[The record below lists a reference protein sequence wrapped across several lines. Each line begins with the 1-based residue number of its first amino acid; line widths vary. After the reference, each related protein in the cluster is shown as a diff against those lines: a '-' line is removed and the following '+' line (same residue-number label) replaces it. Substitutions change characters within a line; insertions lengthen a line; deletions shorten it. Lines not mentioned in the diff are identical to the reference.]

1 MERNEQSG
9 TALPCLLSRDG
20 HGCYIF
26 YENISSGLKRGRD
39 ERFNGIKIKNFRI
52 RLQIGCSPCLSFKI
66 MMHILKEL
74 TVIMNKEKNR
84 GVDMSL
90 EEMRNVDI
98 RQVDRSSLADLRD
111 IRVKKDSHNQ
121 PDIQDLLKQTANL
134 YMYRVGEIVVAF
146 DYSNNGKTV
155 NDTFALMVQSG
166 M

>member
-1 MERNEQSG
+1 MW
-9 TALPCLLSRDG
+9 
-20 HGCYIF
+20 
-26 YENISSGLKRGRD
+26 KRR
-39 ERFNGIKIKNFRI
+39 EIV
-52 RLQIGCSPCLSFKI
+52 
-66 MMHILKEL
+66 MHILKEL

-111 IRVKKDSHNQ
+111 IHVRKDSHDQ

>member
-1 MERNEQSG
+1 
-9 TALPCLLSRDG
+9 
-20 HGCYIF
+20 
-26 YENISSGLKRGRD
+26 
-39 ERFNGIKIKNFRI
+39 
-52 RLQIGCSPCLSFKI
+52 
-66 MMHILKEL
+66 
-74 TVIMNKEKNR
+74 
-84 GVDMSL
+84 MSL
-90 EEMRNVDI
+90 EEMRDVDI

-155 NDTFALMVQSG
+155 DDTFALMVQSG